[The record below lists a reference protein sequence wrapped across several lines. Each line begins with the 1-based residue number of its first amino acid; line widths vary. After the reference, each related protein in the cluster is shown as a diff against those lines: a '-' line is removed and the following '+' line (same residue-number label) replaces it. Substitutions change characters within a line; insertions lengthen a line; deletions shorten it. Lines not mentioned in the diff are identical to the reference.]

1 MSKEPFFL
9 SREALYIKVW
19 ETPTVKL
26 AKEFGVSDVAIGK
39 MCKRLDVPKPPLGY
53 WRESKRGKK
62 RRFRRLANRERKP
75 NRRLDLSE
83 I

>member
-1 MSKEPFFL
+1 MAKEAFFL

-39 MCKRLDVPKPPLGY
+39 MCRRLEVPKPPLGY
-53 WRESKRGKK
+53 WRRVETGAKK
-62 RRFRRLANRERKP
+62 KIPPLRKA
-75 NRRLDLSE
+75 S
-83 I
+83 